1 MQPLL
6 WLEGKKWIQRV
17 SRGEMLASHKCGNK
31 DREKLMEFC
40 IIFGTLEFWAGKCT
54 GMATT
59 LIIPAAFHSFWG
71 YHCPKPQCHESSAAE
86 AAVLVLGR
94 AQTCSPQFLPSSIPV
109 LLNSCSPPFLLS
121 SVPCPDFDTDPS
133 QCLLLLLVL
142 SPCKVAV
149 KSVRK
154 KAENIIPKS
163 NFIHPHSFTNPSS
176 SSCFLV
182 VRNKIIP
189 VVLAWPCKRGGA
201 TRIKF

>member
-6 WLEGKKWIQRV
+6 WLEGKKWIQRAL
-17 SRGEMLASHKCGNK
+17 RGEMLASHKCGNK
-31 DREKLMEFC
+31 DREKLTEFC
-40 IIFGTLEFWAGKCT
+40 IIFGTLEFWAGKCP
-54 GMATT
+54 GMTT
-59 LIIPAAFHSFWG
+59 ALIIPAAFHSFWG

-121 SVPCPDFDTDPS
+121 SVPCSDFHTDPS

-154 KAENIIPKS
+154 KGRKYNPK
-163 NFIHPHSFTNPSS
+163 IKLHSSPFLHKSFLLLLFPCGQEQDN
-176 SSCFLV
+176 SCSV
-182 VRNKIIP
+182 G
-189 VVLAWPCKRGGA
+189 LALQKR
-201 TRIKF
+201 RSHKN